1 MELEK
6 ILPSTLFF
14 CIYFISSASGIA
26 FHLAPNTKK
35 CLREEVQKDDVVK
48 GEFELSVTTPEIKTD
63 LLILDS
69 KGHKLYGKEDAQKG
83 KFAFSVDEYE
93 MIDICFET
101 KTEIPYGHA
110 PPPPREITFTIR
122 HGVEAKNYEDIAKA
136 EKLKPMEAELR
147 RLEDL
152 SDAIVDSFNHM
163 RKREDEMRGTNE
175 QTSSRVLYF
184 SVFSMLCLLG
194 LTTWQ
199 VLYLRRFF
207 KAKKLIE

>member
-1 MELEK
+1 MQFAICLV
-6 ILPSTLFF
+6 LAL
-14 CIYFISSASGIA
+14 CCLRSAWAIA
-26 FHLAPNTKK
+26 FHLPPNIKK
-35 CLREEVQKDDVVK
+35 CLREEVQKDNVVK
-48 GEFELSVTTPEIKTD
+48 GDFELSVTSPEIKTD
-63 LLILDS
+63 LQILDS
-69 KGHKLYGKEDAQKG
+69 KGNKLYGKEDAQKG

-93 MIDICFET
+93 MIEICFET
-101 KTEIPYGHA
+101 KFEVQYGHA
-110 PPPPREITFTIR
+110 PPPPREVTFQIR

-152 SDAIVDSFNHM
+152 SDAIVESFNHM

-184 SVFSMLCLLG
+184 SVFSMFCLLG

>member
-1 MELEK
+1 MERGLQLSICLAL
-6 ILPSTLFF
+6 ILTCLQSVF
-14 CIYFISSASGIA
+14 GIA
-26 FHLAPNTKK
+26 FHLSPNIKK

-48 GEFELSVTTPEIKTD
+48 GEFELSVTSPEIKTD

-69 KGHKLYGKEDAQKG
+69 KGHKLYAKDDAQKG

-93 MIDICFET
+93 MIEICFET
-101 KTEIPYGHA
+101 KFEVSYGRA
-110 PPPPREITFTIR
+110 PPPPREVTFQIR
-122 HGVEAKNYEDIAKA
+122 HGVEAKNYDDIAKA

-152 SDAIVDSFNHM
+152 SDAIVESFNHM

-175 QTSSRVLYF
+175 QTSGRVLYF
-184 SVFSMLCLLG
+184 SIFSMLCLLG